1 VRQSKLLTR
10 LLRLPAV
17 LPSSPIRA
25 RLYRSISWPV
35 AQRLRSET
43 DVAVAGG
50 SRMRVRTD
58 DLVGRVLAISG
69 EYEPNV
75 TAAFRA
81 ALEPGDVCLDIGAH
95 IGYYTVLAAKALGSA
110 GRVYAFEPSPTS
122 YRRLL
127 ANAQLNGFENIT
139 AVELAVGEDEGSA
152 VLYEVPGQNSGMA
165 TLHPALAAKSALPAR
180 EVVVAVG
187 PLTSVVP
194 EADLR
199 RVRVIKID
207 VEWHELPV
215 LRSLSPVFDFGAPLS
230 VFVEWTP
237 RQSAPEA
244 ADQMRSFC
252 QRYGFTVYGLGSG
265 HSLDRLF
272 PSRVDEPV
280 PLDELPHEQTDLLL
294 VR

>member
-10 LLRLPAV
+10 LLRLPAA

-95 IGYYTVLAAKALGSA
+95 IGYYTVLAAKALGTA
-110 GRVYAFEPSPTS
+110 DRH
-122 YRRLL
+122 LL
-127 ANAQLNGFENIT
+127 ANVQLNGFENIT

-244 ADQMRSFC
+244 ADQMRFFC

-265 HSLDRLF
+265 HSLERLF

-280 PLDELPHEQTDLLL
+280 PLHELPHEQTDLLL
-294 VR
+294 LR